1 MKSIFIICSLILFAF
16 AVSAQ
21 DGSTFAKSKVLNEST
36 VFNKGGSSVT
46 DTASKSQ
53 TKYFYVMANPFVEN
67 IKIRSTV
74 TKKTGYAKARTIIQ
88 TSLDGN
94 TWVAKDTI
102 ALASTTTATGLSDL
116 INCKD
121 RFTRILLTPYDS
133 TQVIYYKYTIL
144 IEKGQ

>member
-1 MKSIFIICSLILFAF
+1 MKQILLFLF
-16 AVSAQ
+16 TMVLPLGLFAQ
-21 DGSTFAKSKVLNEST
+21 DGSTFAKTKIFSEST
-36 VFNKGGSSVT
+36 VFNAKGNSTT

-53 TKYFYVMANPFVEN
+53 TKYYYIATTPFIEN
-67 IKIRSTV
+67 LKMRATV
-74 TKKTGYAKARTIIQ
+74 IKKTGYAKARVIIQ

-121 RFTRILLTPYDS
+121 KYARILVSPYDS
-133 TQVIYYKYTIL
+133 TQLIYYKFTIL
-144 IEKGQ
+144 TQKGI